1 MAMFHEIGPK
11 EFKKKMEAYDDVVLI
26 DVRTPEEIK
35 EASIPGHSVMNIMDP
50 TFTTKVDELDR
61 EKSYFVYCRS
71 GQRSGQACRYML
83 SQGFK
88 KLYNLEGGI
97 IAWQDEFGK

>member
-1 MAMFHEIGPK
+1 MFHELNVK
-11 EFKKKMEAYDDVVLI
+11 DFKKKMETYDDTVLV

-35 EASIPGHSVMNIMDP
+35 EGSINGHIVLNIMDP
-50 TFTTKVDELDR
+50 AFTMKIDKLDR

-71 GQRSGQACRYML
+71 GNRSGQACRYML

-97 IAWQDEFGK
+97 IAWHEEYE

>member
-1 MAMFHEIGPK
+1 MAMFHEVNPT
-11 EFKKKMEAYDDVVLI
+11 EFKKKMEMYDDIVLV

-35 EASIPGHSVMNIMDP
+35 ENAIAGHLALNIMDP
-50 TFTTKVDELDR
+50 GFTMRIDELDR

-97 IAWQDEFGK
+97 IAWDATFKK